1 MASYALDAADS
12 GAGSCLAHAH
22 GCPRWLHRHFRS
34 LTPQSRPD
42 PLPAHQLVCGVSKAP
57 GRISATPTHRGRPID
72 DVADVRAIFDSPVA
86 GFAELLECTEVAV
99 AQEEW
104 RLVEEAAL
112 RALAEATER
121 SAHVDSLSKAA
132 RAVLQAHLGR
142 VGPCDFEGVSSA
154 AEYAKV
160 VLDRAAERSRS
171 NATTRALAQAREQTG
186 ELLLLTA
193 NPDATSATQLCSRLR
208 GLKRPDL
215 GAMAADRALASDP
228 DNAAA
233 MTTRGAATADMGH
246 FDEALRWYRGAWR
259 LEEST
264 QTALGATRTLIAT
277 GKHTDAMAMAGRAVD
292 TDLTVKS
299 ARVYAMADAAADDVD
314 ALNRAHGLL
323 QHVEDSSPD
332 SDETS
337 DIGRRWVLTLAAK
350 KFLRGG
356 CLSEAREMLEAVLS
370 DHPDYGP
377 AKRALANV
385 ANAERRRGATP
396 PQKAADRQ
404 QLGQDG

>member
-1 MASYALDAADS
+1 
-12 GAGSCLAHAH
+12 
-22 GCPRWLHRHFRS
+22 
-34 LTPQSRPD
+34 
-42 PLPAHQLVCGVSKAP
+42 
-57 GRISATPTHRGRPID
+57 
-72 DVADVRAIFDSPVA
+72 
-86 GFAELLECTEVAV
+86 
-99 AQEEW
+99 
-104 RLVEEAAL
+104 
-112 RALAEATER
+112 
-121 SAHVDSLSKAA
+121 
-132 RAVLQAHLGR
+132 
-142 VGPCDFEGVSSA
+142 
-154 AEYAKV
+154 
-160 VLDRAAERSRS
+160 
-171 NATTRALAQAREQTG
+171 
-186 ELLLLTA
+186 
-193 NPDATSATQLCSRLR
+193 
-208 GLKRPDL
+208 
-215 GAMAADRALASDP
+215 MAADRALASDP